1 MQGNGGEAEACPS
14 EEKPDEEEEDTGG
27 PAEKEDGN
35 QAEEIPSDS
44 SDLPLSRNCRKGTGI
59 LTAVWTF
66 SGRLRSRTA
75 GRIPRG
81 TVYYRGGVRA
91 TGWQEVGGETY
102 FFDEKGLL
110 QTGWI
115 EQPEGW
121 YYAGETGAQR
131 LGWQNGWEC
140 RGTIWTRKPGGCWT
154 AGSLKSTGKPT
165 ISTTGAGW
173 PTAGDGDRR
182 GLVFL

>member
-1 MQGNGGEAEACPS
+1 MKKRRIPGGQP
-14 EEKPDEEEEDTGG
+14 
-27 PAEKEDGN
+27 EKEDGN
-35 QAEEIPSDS
+35 QTEEIPSDS
-44 SDLPLSRNCRKGTGI
+44 SDLPSVPELPEGDGNFDGGMDFFRPASVPDGWKD
-59 LTAVWTF
+59 
-66 SGRLRSRTA
+66 SG
-75 GRIPRG
+75 GG

-131 LGWQNGWEC
+131 LGWQKVGNAWYYLDAETG
-140 RGTIWTRKPGGCWT
+140 RMLDGGL
-154 AGSLKSTGKPT
+154 AEIDGENLLFLRLGRD
-165 ISTTGAGW
+165 GQQLV
-173 PTAGDGDRR
+173 DGDRR